1 MLLLA
6 LFTGCTVTNTAA
18 EMCEAG
24 TAVDSSDGSKIS
36 TTWENLA
43 TGESAFFYYQEDE
56 RTVHVSCWVMTDD
69 GLNDKV
75 TVELSRHDMGISS
88 KSMSG
93 IYTYNSEEGI
103 KSMREH
109 LIEELGEEDGTQA
122 EQDMLERFAREG
134 SIQNAWG
141 GTGLTIQQINGEPVG
156 DSAATAQPSGGCK
169 IDDQHGF
176 FEDTAKVELTSS
188 TGLTKFTSYMFR
200 NEAARERSKK
210 DVQYTMS
217 LGQDACAVEV
227 LVALKPKEGAG
238 GIDIGFEVKQSAAFN
253 EAMMVSKYLQV
264 EYFAD
269 RVEFSYPTRV
279 VQLAGGIPPSGS
291 SNSTSIVL
299 AVATELVCE
308 ETGQRVNATITRNG
322 PTGGGFRLTVGAS
335 DAPESCGWM
344 FWDPLLQS
352 TKGKAEKGVQINA
365 KDSGAGAGN
374 MHMLVVAFVLTVAML
389 Q

>member
-6 LFTGCTVTNTAA
+6 LFTGCIVTNTAA
-18 EMCEAG
+18 EMCEEG
-24 TAVDSSDGSKIS
+24 TAVDSSDGSKMS
-36 TTWENLA
+36 TTWENLT

-56 RTVHVSCWVMTDD
+56 RTIHVSCWVMTDD
-69 GLNDKV
+69 GFNDKV
-75 TVELSRHDMGISS
+75 TVELTRHDMGIGS

-93 IYTYNSEEGI
+93 IYTYNTEEGI
-103 KSMREH
+103 KSMTKH
-109 LIEELGEEDGTQA
+109 LIEELGEEDGKQA
-122 EQDMLERFAREG
+122 EKDMLARFAREG
-134 SIQNAWG
+134 QLQNGWG
-141 GTGLTIQQINGEPVG
+141 GTGLSIQQINGEDVG
-156 DSAATAQPSGGCK
+156 DAAATAKPEGGCR
-169 IDDQHGF
+169 IDDDHGF
-176 FEDTAKVELTSS
+176 FEDTAKFATTSS
-188 TGLTKFTSYMFR
+188 TGKTKFTSYMFR

-210 DVQYTMS
+210 DIQYTMS
-217 LGQDACAVEV
+217 LGQDACAVEI
-227 LVALKPKEGAG
+227 LVALKPKEGG
-238 GIDIGFEVKQSAAFN
+238 GIDITFEVKQWAAFS
-253 EAMMVSKYLQV
+253 ESMMVRKFLQV

-299 AVATELVCE
+299 AIATELVCE
-308 ETGQRVNATITRNG
+308 ETGQRVPANITRND
-322 PTGGGFRLTVGAS
+322 PTGGQFRLTVGAS

-344 FWDPLLQS
+344 FWDPLLQP
-352 TKGKAEKGVQINA
+352 TEGKEEKGFKIN